1 MEIRMDV
8 GDDGGA
14 HGRVTVPKALAGAA
28 LAAGWV
34 VAGAFL
40 WQTEVPEL
48 DLPSL
53 DPAAFFPAGELERI
67 DDFRRV
73 SRALYFGSLAVE
85 LVVLAGL
92 VAVAARLAA
101 RLRRFARG
109 TVRTGIVVALVAVAV
124 VWLARRPLGAVS
136 HWWRRRYGL
145 SEQGYAD
152 WLWDSVIGLA
162 IQAVLVGIAV
172 AGAMLLWRRFGRR
185 WWLAGAP
192 ALVAIAVGFIL
203 VQPLVLQPLLNDFRP
218 LEDRALAAEIQRL
231 AAEEGVDV
239 DRVEVADA
247 SRRTTTAN
255 AYVAGIGPTRRVVLW
270 DTILDGRF
278 TRGEIL
284 SVSAHELAHVGR
296 RHLWKGLAW
305 FALLAVPG
313 LAVVAWATNGRGGL
327 GNPAVVPLGLL
338 VALLLYL
345 GTLPLQNAVS
355 RRYEAEADWIALRA
369 TDAPEDFVALERRF
383 VSTSLSQPDPPD
395 ALTFWFGTHPPPI
408 DRIAMAQAY
417 EAREEP

>member
-8 GDDGGA
+8 GKDGRA
-14 HGRVTVPKALAGAA
+14 HGRGTVPKLLIGAA
-28 LAAGWV
+28 LAAGWIL
-34 VAGAFL
+34 AATLL
-40 WQTEVPEL
+40 WRTEVPDLALPPVAPESLFSTEEL
-48 DLPSL
+48 D
-53 DPAAFFPAGELERI
+53 RI
-67 DDFRRV
+67 ADYRRV
-73 SRALYFGSLAVE
+73 SRALYFASLAVE
-85 LVVLAGL
+85 LVVLT
-92 VAVAARLAA
+92 AVVIFARRITR
-101 RLRRFARG
+101 RLRPQTRG
-109 TVRTGIVVALVAVAV
+109 TVRTGVAIALLAVAAI
-124 VWLARRPLGAVS
+124 WLARLPLGATA
-136 HWWRRRYGL
+136 HRWRRRYEL
-145 SEQGYAD
+145 SEQGYAG
-152 WLWDSVIGLA
+152 WLWDSVVGLG
-162 IQAVLVGIAV
+162 IQAVLVAVAV

-185 WWLAGAP
+185 WWVVGAP
-192 ALVAIAVGFIL
+192 ALVAIAVVFIL

-231 AAEEGVDV
+231 AAKEGVDV

-247 SRRTTTAN
+247 SRRTRTAN

-313 LAVVAWATNGRGGL
+313 LAVVAWATTRRGGL
-327 GNPAVVPLGLL
+327 GDASVVPFGLL

-383 VSTSLSQPDPPD
+383 VRTSLADPDPPA
-395 ALTFWFGTHPPPI
+395 ALTFWFGTHPQPV
-408 DRIAMAQAY
+408 DRIAMARAY
-417 EAREEP
+417 ESGR